1 MAMMAKLELRQS
13 QQLVMTPQLQQAIR
27 LLQLSNMELNAFVE
41 QELEKNPL
49 LEREDDGPAPIPDID
64 REMDRPR
71 EMGAVDG
78 VFDAEPALDLTAQTA
93 AATSDLDADF
103 DNVFPDTAPSDLGP
117 DLAGGSW
124 AGLKQTYGSSGDE
137 DGNLEATVAS
147 ELSLKDHLTGQLNLA
162 ITDPADRLIGAHL
175 IDLVDEAGYLR
186 ADLGEVADKLGTSL
200 THVGKVVAVLQAF
213 DPAGICARDLKECLE
228 LQLKDQGRYDPLIA
242 KFLEALPLLAQHNLQ
257 ALRREVGVDME
268 DLADMIGEI
277 KRLNPKPGLGFGRF
291 DVQTVV
297 PDVHVRAASDGSWIV
312 ELNSDTLPRVL
323 VNRVYYTRVSR
334 NASTEQDKT
343 FLLECLQTASW
354 LVKSLDQRARTILRV
369 AEEIVRQQD
378 RFFVHGVQYLRPLNL
393 KTVADAI
400 KMHESTV
407 SRVTSNKYM
416 STPRGIFELKY
427 FFTSSIASA
436 GDGEAYSSEAVRH
449 RIKSLID
456 AESAANVLSDDKL
469 VEILGR
475 EGIEIAR
482 RTVAKY
488 REGMRIPSSVQR
500 RREKR
505 MPPLRRAFAS

>member
-49 LEREDDGPAPIPDID
+49 LERDDEGLAPAPALDPD
-64 REMDRPR
+64 MDRPR
-71 EMGAVDG
+71 EMGTEPAA
-78 VFDAEPALDLTAQTA
+78 FDAEPALDLDRQSV
-93 AATSDLDADF
+93 AATNDLDADF
-103 DNVFPDTAPSDLGP
+103 DNVFPETAPSDLGP

-124 AGLKQTYGSSGDE
+124 AGLKQSYGASGDE
-137 DGNLEATVAS
+137 DGSLEATIAN
-147 ELSLKDHLTGQLNLA
+147 ELSLKDHLTAQLNLA
-162 ITDPADRLIGAHL
+162 VTDPADRLIGANL

-186 ADLGEVADKLGTSL
+186 ADLAEVAQKLGT
-200 THVGKVVAVLQAF
+200 TPVHVAKVVAVLQAF
-213 DPAGICARDLKECLE
+213 DPAGICARDLKECLS

-242 KFLEALPLLAQHNLQ
+242 KFLDALPLLAQHNLQ

-277 KRLNPKPGLGFGRF
+277 KRLNPKPGQGFGRF

-334 NASTEQDKT
+334 NASTEKDKT

-378 RFFVHGVQYLRPLNL
+378 RFFVHGVQHLRPLNL

-436 GDGEAYSSEAVRH
+436 SDGEAHSSEAVRY
-449 RIKSLID
+449 RIKALID
-456 AESAANVLSDDKL
+456 AETVAHVLSDDKL
-469 VEILGR
+469 VEVLER

-505 MPPLRRAFAS
+505 MAAPLRDYAS